1 MCKNNPI
8 SRDMAVI
15 NYDITMLIA
24 EHADMESLLA
34 LMLSSKTNYLLVKS
48 YERSI
53 TKAKM
58 AQLLRDPLLMPPLGV
73 VLSSSSTLRGSRISR
88 EILGPFDFAVAQEL
102 ETRERRISSLF
113 SGSSSASSNPCG
125 LSSLLVDAIG
135 QLALFKDLPPDQTE
149 RLLDGLRDA
158 CRVSDR
164 IADCAALVHLQ
175 EHSESG
181 SSKKGTASRAV
192 ERNRVHLA
200 RQQYIRSLSPIRL
213 AFLTFLAS
221 LAGMQYHHNAQ
232 QQQALVQE
240 DDDDPFRWERVTA
253 FKEAFLRHGTV
264 VLWTLLRRP
273 LRIGSAVDTSLYLYS
288 SFLANSVGL
297 AARRSP
303 SYAQLE
309 RSEPLTVAQ
318 YYATQV
324 EAVLTELLEYEKGHW
339 QQQPGLRPTD
349 VGNNDGDGNGDDGDD
364 GDDNDDDDDDYHEI
378 ARPVPDSLHM
388 TMLQAF
394 RDQPQEA
401 REMEEA
407 DWGRGNAEDDKDDDG
422 REEDTVDENPLPAM
436 VSHLDRREELILKWI
451 KRR

>member
-1 MCKNNPI
+1 
-8 SRDMAVI
+8 MAVI
-15 NYDITMLIA
+15 NYDITVLIA

-34 LMLSSKTNYLLVKS
+34 LMLSSKTNYLLVKG

-73 VLSSSSTLRGSRISR
+73 VLSSSSTLRGSRTSR

-102 ETRERRISSLF
+102 EARERRISILL
-113 SGSSSASSNPCG
+113 SGSSSASSSPCG
-125 LSSLLVDAIG
+125 LPSLLLDAIG
-135 QLALFKDLPPDQTE
+135 HFAPFRDLPPDQTE
-149 RLLDGLRDA
+149 RLLDGLRNA

-164 IADCAALVHLQ
+164 IADCAALVHFQ

-192 ERNRVHLA
+192 EHNRVHLA
-200 RQQYIRSLSPIRL
+200 RQQYIRSLCPIRL
-213 AFLTFLAS
+213 AFLTLLAS
-221 LAGMQYHHNAQ
+221 LAGMQYYHNAQ
-232 QQQALVQE
+232 QQQALIQE

-264 VLWTLLRRP
+264 ILWTLLRRP
-273 LRIGSAVDTSLYLYS
+273 LRTDGAAGTVD
-288 SFLANSVGL
+288 L
-297 AARRSP
+297 AARHSS
-303 SYAQLE
+303 SYAHLE
-309 RSEPLTVAQ
+309 RGEAPTVAE

-324 EAVLTELLEYEKGHW
+324 DAVLAELLEYERGHW
-339 QQQPGLRPTD
+339 QQQPGLRPID
-349 VGNNDGDGNGDDGDD
+349 AGNNDGDGDGDD
-364 GDDNDDDDDDYHEI
+364 GDDNDDDDDDYHGI

-394 RDQPQEA
+394 RDQSQEA
-401 REMEEA
+401 REMEEV
-407 DWGRGNAEDDKDDDG
+407 DRGRENVEDEKDDDG
-422 REEDTVDENPLPAM
+422 REEDTAEDNPLPAM
-436 VSHLDRREELILKWI
+436 VSHLDLGEELILKWI